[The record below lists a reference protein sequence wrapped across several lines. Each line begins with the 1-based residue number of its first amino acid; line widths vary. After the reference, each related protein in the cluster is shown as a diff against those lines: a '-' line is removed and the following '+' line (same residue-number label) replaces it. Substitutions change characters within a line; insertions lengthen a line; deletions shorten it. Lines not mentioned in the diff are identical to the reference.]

1 MSGNKQIIK
10 KWFSADVSDIFCL
23 KWVHWE
29 KKMLSIDFLICRCL
43 IIWPPGS
50 STHGWGSNGKIFF
63 VNLTSTLKYEAK
75 LKVKINTVTDSN
87 TVVKSSVD
95 VTGQQDRNQTFP
107 IKTKSRRWCLM
118 SDWSSESFVSL
129 S

>member
-1 MSGNKQIIK
+1 METNKLLK
-10 KWFSADVSDIFCL
+10 SDFC
-23 KWVHWE
+23 WRQWYFFVWNEFTE
-29 KKMLSIDFLICRCL
+29 KKNLIHRLDCLFL

-50 STHGWGSNGKIFF
+50 STHGWGRNGKIFF
-63 VNLTSTLKYEAK
+63 VNLTSTLKYEAN